1 MARVSAEPVE
11 QEIPFL
17 KPFKA
22 CLAQFLSAALSEITA
37 LKITPTI
44 NRAFRRRKDLPSMWV
59 SLPLVASSIP
69 RQLNYYG
76 FVLPIKQEL
85 QLLEWF

>member
-1 MARVSAEPVE
+1 
-11 QEIPFL
+11 
-17 KPFKA
+17 
-22 CLAQFLSAALSEITA
+22 
-37 LKITPTI
+37 
-44 NRAFRRRKDLPSMWV
+44 MWV

>member
-1 MARVSAEPVE
+1 MARASAEPVE

-22 CLAQFLSAALSEITA
+22 CLAQFLSAVLSEITA
-37 LKITPTI
+37 LKITLTI
-44 NRAFRRRKDLPSMWV
+44 SCAFRRKDLPLVWV

-76 FVLPIKQEL
+76 FVLRIKQEL
-85 QLLEWF
+85 QLLK